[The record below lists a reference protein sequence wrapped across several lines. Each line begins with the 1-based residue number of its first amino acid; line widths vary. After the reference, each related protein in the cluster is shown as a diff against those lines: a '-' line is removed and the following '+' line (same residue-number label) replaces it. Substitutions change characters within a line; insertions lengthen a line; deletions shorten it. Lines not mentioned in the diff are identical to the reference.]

1 MSWEKYGPPEREAQG
16 RGLMKK
22 RAGRGADG
30 RRMENTKCEGG
41 REGARR
47 WENRGAGEGEWG
59 GKRGGRGRV
68 IERER
73 EERWRRMEY
82 GGEWRN

>member
-41 REGARR
+41 REG
-47 WENRGAGEGEWG
+47 G
-59 GKRGGRGRV
+59 GGRIGGV
-68 IERER
+68 GGEQEGK
-73 EERWRRMEY
+73 ERWQRE
-82 GGEWRN
+82 GN

>member
-41 REGARR
+41 REGGR
-47 WENRGAGEGEWG
+47 E
-59 GKRGGRGRV
+59 RGGGR
-68 IERER
+68 I
-73 EERWRRMEY
+73 
-82 GGEWRN
+82 GGLVGS

>member
-30 RRMENTKCEGG
+30 RRTENTKCEGG
-41 REGARR
+41 REEEVGESGGG
-47 WENRGAGEGEWG
+47 WGAGRKREVAEGG
-59 GKRGGRGRV
+59 
-68 IERER
+68 
-73 EERWRRMEY
+73 
-82 GGEWRN
+82 

>member
-16 RGLMKK
+16 RGVMKK

-41 REGARR
+41 RMEGGGGRI
-47 WENRGAGEGEWG
+47 EEWVG
-59 GKRGGRGRV
+59 SREEKRGGRGRV

>member
-41 REGARR
+41 RE
-47 WENRGAGEGEWG
+47 EEVGELG
-59 GKRGGRGRV
+59 GG
-68 IERER
+68 
-73 EERWRRMEY
+73 ERWQRE
-82 GGEWRN
+82 GN

>member
-1 MSWEKYGPPEREAQG
+1 MGESGGWW
-16 RGLMKK
+16 
-22 RAGRGADG
+22 GA
-30 RRMENTKCEGG
+30 E
-41 REGARR
+41 
-47 WENRGAGEGEWG
+47 G

>member
-41 REGARR
+41 RADGGRR
-47 WENRGAGEGEWG
+47 WENRGVGGEQG
-59 GKRGGRGRV
+59 GK
-68 IERER
+68 
-73 EERWRRMEY
+73 ERWQRE
-82 GGEWRN
+82 GN